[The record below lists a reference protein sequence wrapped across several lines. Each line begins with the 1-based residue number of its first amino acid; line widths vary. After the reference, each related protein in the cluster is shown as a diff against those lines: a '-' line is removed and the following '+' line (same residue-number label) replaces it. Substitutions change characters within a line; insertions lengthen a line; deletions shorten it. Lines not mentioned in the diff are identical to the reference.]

1 MIYLEVAVA
10 APIYHPLTYKLPEH
24 LDPASLAPGL
34 RLLAPLGNRLVTGY
48 LLAITDVAPKNGRL
62 KSIAD
67 LLDPMPLFPSEMI
80 PFFRWLADYYQHP
93 IGEVIK
99 GALPGGLT
107 TESGRTVTI
116 TETGRDHLAALTN
129 QDKET
134 PNWLTTL
141 LSKGQLSASAVRK
154 IWKKEERRLRK
165 WQDQGFLIIENV
177 LRTDKVKTKTELCA
191 KLSDH
196 QPTPS
201 KLKASETKT
210 LALLQALPLGQWH
223 PQRELARDYPSAR
236 QALRSLAEKEMLELA
251 KRQVYRDPFGE
262 PALFFPK
269 PETLTDEQQAALA
282 VLQPAITAKKFTPF
296 LLHGVTGSG
305 KTEVYLR
312 ATETALAQDR
322 SVLVL
327 VPEIALAAQLE
338 GHFVSRFGDQVALLH
353 SGLSAGERYDQW
365 QRLKNGTAKIAIG
378 ARSAIFAP
386 LANPGLIIVDE
397 EHDPAYKQEDN
408 LRYHGRDLAVLRGS
422 LQKAVVILGSAT
434 PSITSFYH
442 AQSGKYQL
450 LNLTCRIENRPMPEV
465 EVIDLREVPT
475 VSGHP
480 PLFTNQ
486 LNRALR
492 QTLADGNQALIFLN
506 RRGFASSMICQDCG
520 HTVQC
525 RNCQVTLT
533 LHKGN
538 RQLVCHYCGYN
549 TTSKIICSNCQSPK
563 VIGIG
568 FGTERLEDEL
578 TKLFPSARIAR
589 LDRDT
594 TSKRTDFL
602 ATLRAVHQ
610 GEVDILIGTQMIT
623 KGHHFPNVTLV
634 GIVWADAGLGLPD
647 FKAGERTFQLLCQVT
662 GRAGR
667 GDKPGRV
674 IVQTHQPDHY
684 SVITA
689 QAHDYQALYD
699 RELELR
705 QHLQYPPF
713 SRLINLQLDGID
725 EGRVREVA
733 ETLARKGSELACG
746 QPGLA
751 ILGPAPSPLARLRG
765 RYRWQILLKGAAI
778 DSLHQLCAQLY
789 KAHPTSRDKNAV
801 KLTVDVDPE
810 NML

>member
-10 APIYHPLTYKLPEH
+10 APIYQPLTYKLPEH
-24 LDPASLAPGL
+24 IDPATLAPGQ

-48 LLAITDVAPKNGRL
+48 LLATTDIAPSTGKL

-67 LLDPMPLFPSEMI
+67 LLDPAPLFPAAMI
-80 PFFRWLADYYQHP
+80 PFFHWLAEYYQHP

-107 TESGRTVTI
+107 TESGRVVTLN
-116 TETGRDHLAALTN
+116 EEGRPHLAALTGH
-129 QDKET
+129 DEET
-134 PNWLTTL
+134 PAWLATL
-141 LSKGQLSASAVRK
+141 LAKGKLPASTVRR
-154 IWKKEERRLRK
+154 IWKKEERRLKK
-165 WQDQGFLIIENV
+165 WQEQGFLNIEPV
-177 LRTDKVKTKTELCA
+177 LRTDTVKTKTELCA
-191 KLSDH
+191 RLLDPQPDSD
-196 QPTPS
+196 
-201 KLKASETKT
+201 KLKVSETKT
-210 LALLQALPLGQWH
+210 IAILQALPSGQWH

-236 QALRSLAEKEMLELA
+236 QGLRSLAEKGIVELA
-251 KRQVYRDPFGE
+251 DRQVYRDPFGE
-262 PALFFPK
+262 PAPFFPE
-269 PETLTDEQQAALA
+269 PQHLTDEQQAALDH
-282 VLQPAITAKKFTPF
+282 LLPAINAGSFSPF

-312 ATETALAQDR
+312 AAKTVLAQGR

-327 VPEIALAAQLE
+327 VPEIALAAQIE
-338 GHFVSRFGDQVALLH
+338 GHFVSRFGEQVALLH

-365 QRLKNGTAKIAIG
+365 QRLKDGSARIAIG

-386 LANPGLIIVDE
+386 LPDPGLIIVDE

-408 LRYHGRDLAVLRGS
+408 LRYNGRDLAILRAS
-422 LQKAVVILGSAT
+422 QQQAVVILGSAT
-434 PSITSFYH
+434 PSVTSFYH
-442 AQSGKYQL
+442 ANRGKYQL
-450 LNLTCRIENRPMPEV
+450 LTLTRRIENRPMPEV
-465 EVIDLREVPT
+465 EIVDLRGIPT

-486 LNRALR
+486 LNRAIR

-506 RRGFASSMICQDCG
+506 RRGYANSMICQDCG

-533 LHKGN
+533 LHKGD
-538 RQLVCHYCGYN
+538 RQLVCHYCGYA
-549 TTSKIICSNCQSPK
+549 TTSKIICENCQSPK
-563 VIGIG
+563 VVGIG
-568 FGTERLEDEL
+568 FGTERLESEIRE
-578 TKLFPSARIAR
+578 LFPAARIAR

-594 TSKRTDFL
+594 TSKRNEFL

-647 FKAGERTFQLLCQVT
+647 FKAGERTFQLLAQVT

-689 QAHDYQALYD
+689 QGHDYQTLYEQ
-699 RELELR
+699 ELNLR
-705 QHLQYPPF
+705 QQLQYPPF

-725 EGRVREVA
+725 EKTVRSV
-733 ETLARKGSELACG
+733 
-746 QPGLA
+746 
-751 ILGPAPSPLARLRG
+751 
-765 RYRWQILLKGAAI
+765 
-778 DSLHQLCAQLY
+778 
-789 KAHPTSRDKNAV
+789 
-801 KLTVDVDPE
+801 
-810 NML
+810 